1 MQFLLTGFT
10 HDRGFRIFTFE
21 GISPDRIRA
30 PFTVRADLDLS
41 RRYGIRLQDL
51 PLICRSLL
59 EGMGDGEQQHA
70 FTFTEDA
77 MRLRANNLAAI
88 QALATVNKKPP
99 RKKVTENNGMAWRSS
114 PQS

>member
-10 HDRGFRIFTFE
+10 HDRGFRVFLFE

-30 PFTVRADLDLS
+30 PFTVRADLALS

-59 EGMGDGEQQHA
+59 ESMGEGEQQHA

-77 MRLRANNLAAI
+77 MRLRANNMAAA
-88 QALATVNKKPP
+88 QALATVKKTP
-99 RKKVTENNGMAWRSS
+99 RKKITENNGMAWRTSLHI
-114 PQS
+114 